1 LEILYPVYR
10 KYCFEV
16 WTPRHHYIT
25 PFEYTSV
32 SFLLACAMFLGFNK
46 RVVQPKVLIECDN
59 KGFYLN
65 MPHDKTWY
73 VFYNEIIAIHV
84 SPFETPQYIRKRN
97 ANKIFYDPDDYIEI
111 TATPMP
117 EGVQGTIKVHTPKET
132 FQINGVADAL
142 QVAREMQVI
151 CNDRKRDYNEKL
163 RKKAQEQRE
172 QELREK
178 TKT

>member
-1 LEILYPVYR
+1 MLVLGRRSNIDLIVNPIIFIACVAITMYFGKLTFDYYMAIFTKDMEALEILYPVYR

-65 MPHDKTWY
+65 MPHDKT
-73 VFYNEIIAIHV
+73 ELD
-84 SPFETPQYIRKRN
+84 N
-97 ANKIFYDPDDYIEI
+97 A
-111 TATPMP
+111 
-117 EGVQGTIKVHTPKET
+117 
-132 FQINGVADAL
+132 
-142 QVAREMQVI
+142 
-151 CNDRKRDYNEKL
+151 KL
-163 RKKAQEQRE
+163 CFS
-172 QELREK
+172 
-178 TKT
+178 